1 MIFKPL
7 RISGAFE
14 VLLEPHADTR
24 GLFARTYCAKEFSDN
39 GLNTSWVQ
47 SNMSI
52 STNAGTIRGLHFQ
65 RQPHTEIKIVRAQK
79 GRVWDVL
86 LDLRE
91 GSASF
96 GQHMSITLDAATRNA
111 VYIPAG
117 IAHGFQTLEDNCEL
131 QYVHSSPYVPEA
143 EGGIHALDPELGIK
157 WPLTVTTQS
166 PRDLELP
173 FFKGTPSIC

>member
-7 RISGAFE
+7 SIHGTFE
-14 VLLEPHADTR
+14 ILLEPYKDPR
-24 GLFARTYCAKEFSDN
+24 GLFARTYCAEEFSAHD
-39 GLNTSWVQ
+39 LNTSWVQ

-52 STNAGTIRGLHFQ
+52 SKSAGTIRGLHFQ
-65 RQPHTEIKIVRAQK
+65 RQPHTEIKMVRAQK

-96 GQHMSITLDAATRNA
+96 GQHMSITLDADTRNA

-143 EGGIHALDPELGIK
+143 EGGVQALDPELGIK
-157 WPLTVTTQS
+157 WPLTVKAQS

-173 FFKGTPSIC
+173 FFKGTSSIC